1 MIGDQTFTETL
12 PRLFRDQILQFTIRK
27 CRTPHVPTCW
37 SWRYA
42 KPCSTCSQR
51 AAHSSSQH
59 QLLEVAQKIITM
71 ILGAQ
76 NIKKEG
82 ILHGCLACFRIFRWS
97 LGLQTFSSH
106 SSLLLESAKL
116 INLVFESSCHRTELR
131 QVQMTHCE
139 VGRYLDYYEVA
150 SQRCCQPVPIARTCS
165 GT

>member
-1 MIGDQTFTETL
+1 M
-12 PRLFRDQILQFTIRK
+12 
-27 CRTPHVPTCW
+27 PH
-37 SWRYA
+37 
-42 KPCSTCSQR
+42 STCADLLVVKVRQ
-51 AAHSSSQH
+51 AMQH
-59 QLLEVAQKIITM
+59 LLAKSCTQLLATSDQLLEVAQKIITM
-71 ILGAQ
+71 ILGAHQ

-82 ILHGCLACFRIFRWS
+82 ILHGCLACFRIFRLS
-97 LGLQTFSSH
+97 LGFQTFVSH